1 MPLRRTTERYAD
13 VFRRL
18 GFPFDLKNSLTRI
31 PSENEEHDPVLTFE
45 KTQKWIGISPFARHP
60 QKVYPLDKTETIVLK
75 LAEQGYKL
83 FVFGGTD
90 EEKQIAQSW
99 EQKHE
104 NIVSLVK
111 KVNLQQELD
120 FIARLDLM
128 ISMDSLGMHLSSLKG
143 IPVVSVWG
151 ATHPFAG
158 FLGYGQDINDA
169 VQIDL
174 ECRPCSVY
182 GNKLCFR
189 GDFACMTYLEES
201 LIIDKVNEKLTHA

>member
-1 MPLRRTTERYAD
+1 M
-13 VFRRL
+13 
-18 GFPFDLKNSLTRI
+18 
-31 PSENEEHDPVLTFE
+31 
-45 KTQKWIGISPFARHP
+45 
-60 QKVYPLDKTETIVLK
+60 K
-75 LAEQGYKL
+75 LAQQGYKL
-83 FVFGGTD
+83 FIFGGTD
-90 EEKQIAQSW
+90 EEKQIAENW

-104 NIVSLVK
+104 NVVSLVK
-111 KVNLQQELD
+111 RANLQQELG

-128 ISMDSLGMHLSSLKG
+128 ISMDSLGMHLASLEG
-143 IPVVSVWG
+143 TPVISVWG

-201 LIIDKVNEKLTHA
+201 LIIDKVNEKLNGA